1 MPTTSPP
8 APSQARTVLSV
19 DISERHAVN
28 DSGCPNLPKLVASN
42 SEIAGQSASVADRI
56 STAVDVS
63 EASTGLDGATNPRP
77 SASEFGGQAIPL
89 NGTEGAL
96 VMATDLTLY
105 LDDQPGELA
114 RVGDV
119 LGKAGANIAGLCALT
134 TGGGQAELHIL
145 VQDATSAFEAL
156 QDAGIKIA
164 AEQEVIVLDMEDRPG
179 ALGEVAHKLGK
190 ANVNLTTVYLATST
204 RLVLA
209 ADNLA
214 EAKAAL
220 S

>member
-1 MPTTSPP
+1 
-8 APSQARTVLSV
+8 
-19 DISERHAVN
+19 
-28 DSGCPNLPKLVASN
+28 
-42 SEIAGQSASVADRI
+42 
-56 STAVDVS
+56 
-63 EASTGLDGATNPRP
+63 
-77 SASEFGGQAIPL
+77 
-89 NGTEGAL
+89 
-96 VMATDLTLY
+96 MATDLTLY

-119 LGKAGANIAGLCALT
+119 LGKAGANIAGLCALS
-134 TGGGQAELHIL
+134 TGGGQSEVHIL

-156 QDAGIKIA
+156 HGAGIKIA
-164 AEQEVIVLDMEDRPG
+164 SEQEVIVLDVEDRPG
-179 ALGEVAHKLGK
+179 ALGEVAHRLGHAK
-190 ANVNLTTVYLATST
+190 INLTMAYLATNT

>member
-1 MPTTSPP
+1 
-8 APSQARTVLSV
+8 
-19 DISERHAVN
+19 
-28 DSGCPNLPKLVASN
+28 
-42 SEIAGQSASVADRI
+42 
-56 STAVDVS
+56 
-63 EASTGLDGATNPRP
+63 
-77 SASEFGGQAIPL
+77 
-89 NGTEGAL
+89 
-96 VMATDLTLY
+96 MATDLTLY
-105 LDDQPGELA
+105 LLDQPGELA

-119 LGKAGANIAGLCALT
+119 LGKAGANIAGLCALP
-134 TGGGQAELHIL
+134 TGGGQAEVHIL

-156 QDAGIKIA
+156 QGAGIKIA

-179 ALGEVAHKLGK
+179 ALGEVARRLGK
-190 ANVNLTTVYLATST
+190 ADVNLTTVYLATNT